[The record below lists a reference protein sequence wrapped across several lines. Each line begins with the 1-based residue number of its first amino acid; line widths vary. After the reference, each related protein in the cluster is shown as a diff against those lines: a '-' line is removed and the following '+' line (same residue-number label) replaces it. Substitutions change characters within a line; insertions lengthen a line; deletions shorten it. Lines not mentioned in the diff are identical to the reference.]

1 MAQGFNLILDP
12 DVTTF
17 RRVKIATP
25 SAGTCVLAGTPVDQ
39 YHTASASV
47 DVVVSTASSVTSAIY
62 GVTMETIY
70 AGQTSVLIAVITP
83 RQVWSCEVSTS
94 ATTATGT
101 ASTSYN
107 NLRSVLGYEP
117 VTVGTTALPAG
128 DLQYMSNGVNT
139 VPAGTTANLTTV
151 YNATTDVTG
160 TTGVFEQLGVV
171 STAISTTRIV
181 GRFLVEHAA

>member
-1 MAQGFNLILDP
+1 
-12 DVTTF
+12 
-17 RRVKIATP
+17 
-25 SAGTCVLAGTPVDQ
+25 
-39 YHTASASV
+39 
-47 DVVVSTASSVTSAIY
+47 
-62 GVTMETIY
+62 
-70 AGQTSVLIAVITP
+70 
-83 RQVWSCEVSTS
+83 
-94 ATTATGT
+94 
-101 ASTSYN
+101 
-107 NLRSVLGYEP
+107 LGYES